1 MSQKAVH
8 DHKRLQESAGNGGR
22 LAEKPRVPPDNHD
35 QPRQREYSEENAAA
49 VNADATDLL
58 PQVVAL
64 SFEYQ
69 PFVAQA

>member
-8 DHKRLQESAGNGGR
+8 DHKRRQESAGNVGR
-22 LAEKPRVPPDNHD
+22 LAEKPRVPPDNHN
-35 QPRQREYSEENAAA
+35 QRRQREYSEENAAA

-64 SFEYQ
+64 SFEYE